1 MRGNQRECLRSG
13 SRIEKPVY
21 LREKRMTESRPWTR
35 CVLLSSPGKGD
46 SARIK
51 SLLAARDWHVV
62 QQSDAYL
69 ALAELCIRRRAMI
82 SRAAWGL
89 SGRESQALVIAEPD
103 QQPELVQFIAAIQKY
118 VPGALILKV
127 ENDRLVPLEE
137 SPGPTT
143 TISENPL
150 PEPETTLIEVPAIR
164 RSSLRLVKPDPEIQ
178 NTPRPA
184 TESPPESYEE
194 EEEELSPGITPEEI
208 DMLLDTP
215 PTRENTP

>member
-1 MRGNQRECLRSG
+1 MRGNHPVGMGSW
-13 SRIEKPVY
+13 SRIESPVSS
-21 LREKRMTESRPWTR
+21 REKRMTVSRPWTR
-35 CVLLSSPGKGD
+35 CVLLQSPGKGD

-103 QQPELVQFIAAIQKY
+103 QQPGLVQFIAAIQKY

-127 ENDRLVPLEE
+127 ESDRLVPLEE
-137 SPGPTT
+137 SPGHTT
-143 TISENPL
+143 TNSENPL
-150 PEPETTLIEVPAIR
+150 PEPESALIEVPAIKK
-164 RSSLRLVKPDPEIQ
+164 SSLRLVKPDPELL
-178 NTPRPA
+178 NSPLPA
-184 TESPPESYEE
+184 TESSPESYEE
-194 EEEELSPGITPEEI
+194 EELTPGITPEEI
-208 DMLLDTP
+208 DMLLATP
-215 PTRENTP
+215 PTRENAP